1 MRLLLAAVLIP
12 SLLAAQSGVD
22 LQSIQINRATPKEEN
37 AQLPRRDFF
46 SYGAASVQA
55 LLLGPAERAR
65 SLVRDGA
72 IHLSL
77 YDAVALAIE
86 NNLAVEVSRYS
97 LSIAGL
103 DTLRASGGG
112 SLRGVDYTVAEGPTG
127 VGGPGSPLLNSAASS
142 GTPTTPTVNDISALN
157 ILTETNTSLS
167 EQGAT
172 PYAAGPVLPSYQPTL
187 IGQGLFLQRANGVIN
202 NDPLRFTAANL
213 AFVQGF
219 STGTQL
225 EADLNNESQ
234 TVFANQTNYNPFS
247 TPNISITLSQP
258 LLRGSN
264 RGVNLRYMRIGAIN
278 QRISRLVFYQQLIA
292 TVYGVS
298 RLYWDL
304 VSLRENAAVKKQ
316 NVDVARRLLAAD
328 QAQVEQGTLA
338 PLEVTRA
345 QSLVTSSELDLIQA
359 EGLVGQQEVILKSQL
374 ARNGSGDEILANLPI
389 VTTDTITVPD
399 NDEMKSMNELVGD
412 AMRSRADVA
421 QAQLQVEGN
430 KITVEASR
438 NAALPEL
445 DVVGNFQT
453 RGASEVPFEV
463 IGNAGTAAIGAPS
476 DLGTASSRTSHVYQ
490 AGLQLN
496 LPLRN
501 RVAESD
507 AARDILQL
515 RQAQART
522 HLLANQVREQ
532 VESSVIA
539 LRAARG
545 ALTAAARARE
555 YQEQLVSAERDKFSV
570 GASTNLLVIQ
580 QETFLAQ
587 ARSSEVAAR
596 SVWIKA
602 RIALDRALGDLLVKN
617 GISYEQA
624 VFGAVSPTQPSA
636 H

>member
-22 LQSIQINRATPKEEN
+22 LQSIQINRARPKEEN

-187 IGQGLFLQRANGVIN
+187 IGQGLFLQRANGVFN

>member
-12 SLLAAQSGVD
+12 SLLAAQSAVD

-46 SYGAASVQA
+46 SYGAASAQA

-77 YDAVALAIE
+77 YDAIALAIE

-157 ILTETNTSLS
+157 VITETNTSLS

-172 PYAAGPVLPSYQPTL
+172 PYSAGPVLPSYQPTL

-234 TVFANQTNYNPFS
+234 TVFGNQTNYNPFS
-247 TPNISITLSQP
+247 TPNISVTLSQP

-304 VSLRENAAVKKQ
+304 VSLRDNAAVKKQ

-399 NDEMKSMNELVGD
+399 NDEMKSMNELVGE
-412 AMRSRADVA
+412 AMRNRADVA

-539 LRAARG
+539 MRAARG

-602 RIALDRALGDLLVKN
+602 RIALDRALGDLLAKN

-624 VFGAVSPTQPSA
+624 VFGAVSPTQPAA

>member
-1 MRLLLAAVLIP
+1 
-12 SLLAAQSGVD
+12 
-22 LQSIQINRATPKEEN
+22 
-37 AQLPRRDFF
+37 
-46 SYGAASVQA
+46 
-55 LLLGPAERAR
+55 
-65 SLVRDGA
+65 
-72 IHLSL
+72 
-77 YDAVALAIE
+77 
-86 NNLAVEVSRYS
+86 
-97 LSIAGL
+97 
-103 DTLRASGGG
+103 
-112 SLRGVDYTVAEGPTG
+112 
-127 VGGPGSPLLNSAASS
+127 
-142 GTPTTPTVNDISALN
+142 
-157 ILTETNTSLS
+157 
-167 EQGAT
+167 
-172 PYAAGPVLPSYQPTL
+172 
-187 IGQGLFLQRANGVIN
+187 
-202 NDPLRFTAANL
+202 
-213 AFVQGF
+213 
-219 STGTQL
+219 
-225 EADLNNESQ
+225 
-234 TVFANQTNYNPFS
+234 
-247 TPNISITLSQP
+247 
-258 LLRGSN
+258 
-264 RGVNLRYMRIGAIN
+264 
-278 QRISRLVFYQQLIA
+278 
-292 TVYGVS
+292 
-298 RLYWDL
+298 
-304 VSLRENAAVKKQ
+304 
-316 NVDVARRLLAAD
+316 
-328 QAQVEQGTLA
+328 
-338 PLEVTRA
+338 
-345 QSLVTSSELDLIQA
+345 
-359 EGLVGQQEVILKSQL
+359 VGQQEVILKSQL